1 MRQPNYDM
9 DLRYGKEGEVYV
21 NHLLTSPIE
30 DVEVKRDRKW
40 IETGNVFIEQECWS
54 DIVGSWYRSGINAT
68 TATHW
73 SFVLEDM
80 VLTVPTQTVQKAIA
94 MFGIRRE
101 MNRPEYSTKGMT
113 VTVNDLLKTGKSID
127 ITNFLKSVRTNL

>member
-1 MRQPNYDM
+1 MKNSNH
-9 DLRYGKEGEVYV
+9 DLDYRDGKEGEVYV
-21 NHLLTSPIE
+21 NHLLTSPI
-30 DVEVKRDRKW
+30 DTVEVKRDRRW
-40 IETGNVFIEQECWS
+40 IETGNVFVEQECWS

-68 TATHW
+68 KATHW

-80 VLTVPTQTVQKAIA
+80 VLIVPTQTVQKAIA